1 MRYYLDTNMLFF
13 ILSRR
18 EGEISNKVA
27 TILNDYSSILYASSV
42 AVQELLLL
50 FRIGKFK
57 VQQYQSEKA
66 ILADIQKLQ
75 IEIVFF
81 NQHHLETYTSL
92 QIANAHKDMN
102 DHAIISQA
110 ISDKISV
117 ISSDAKFKD
126 YSSQGLKFVYN
137 KR

>member
-1 MRYYLDTNMLFF
+1 MLLF
-13 ILSRR
+13 ILLKQADDINHKIAS
-18 EGEISNKVA
+18 I
-27 TILNDYSSILYASSV
+27 INDYSSILYVSSV

-50 FRIGKFK
+50 YRIGKIK
-57 VQQYQSEKA
+57 VKQYQSEKD